1 MNTIFSFLT
10 EAALTLVISALIVRY
25 LRPFLRKILIDLCG
39 TEDRAQFWT
48 AFSNILLIGLPL
60 IIALN
65 YRPEARNAEE
75 LFFEVAGKLSGNL
88 AGFLFALVG
97 VGLIVTLFALV
108 APRRAKVNAELK

>member
-1 MNTIFSFLT
+1 MNTVFSFLM
-10 EAALTLVISALIVRY
+10 EAALTLVITVMLVRY
-25 LRPFLRKILIDLCG
+25 LRPFLRKILTDLCG

-48 AFSNILLIGLPL
+48 VFSNILLIGVPM

-65 YRPEARNAEE
+65 YQPRSRNAEQ

-88 AGFLFALVG
+88 GGFLFALVG

-108 APRRAKVNAELK
+108 APRPPKMEPK